1 MINVPVKAHETYQAL
16 PDCQNVILV
25 RLKEQL
31 SFRRHFFLRY
41 ITTKVLSCFRIPK
54 VEQPIIVEI
63 SINELEKSL
72 IEKSN
77 STEESENESQANT
90 PTNNTYDDEEFAKL
104 RIENSQN
111 YSN

>member
-1 MINVPVKAHETYQAL
+1 MKHIKLYQ
-16 PDCQNVILV
+16 IV
-25 RLKEQL
+25 RMSFL
-31 SFRRHFFLRY
+31 SDSRNNLASEDIFFFRY
-41 ITTKVLSCFRIPK
+41 ITTKVLWCFRIPK